1 MGVQSS
7 LQTVMEG
14 RYPPLTH
21 DRTRRSCFGK
31 LYSSPRKKKKQ
42 SQVESY
48 LSSGS
53 SNFHST
59 HIDGAIQA

>member
-7 LQTVMEG
+7 LQTIMEVA
-14 RYPPLTH
+14 PLTH